1 MERRTFLAMLAA
13 GGAGLLTGCAAESD
27 GEARSASE
35 TTDPPGEPGAG
46 PTGKPLDA
54 PLPATKVP
62 LPDHP
67 ITALPGKGRNL
78 ALTVDDGSSSA
89 VVAAYCQW
97 ANDSGARFTFFVTG
111 QYDAWRE
118 NRSVLRPL
126 VESGQVQL
134 GNHSWTHADLTSL
147 TAKGVAEELRRTK
160 DFLRDEYG
168 VDGTPYYR
176 PPFGYR
182 NATVDKVAADL
193 GYTMP
198 TLWDGSIADSGLVTE
213 KFLIGMARKYFRPQ
227 RIVIGHAN
235 HDPVTRVYG
244 KFNDIIAHR
253 KLSMVTL
260 DDVFASSP
268 TR

>member
-1 MERRTFLAMLAA
+1 MLAA

-111 QYDAWRE
+111 QYDSWRD
-118 NRSVLRPL
+118 NRKALLPL
-126 VESGQVQL
+126 VESGQIQL
-134 GNHSWTHADLTSL
+134 SNHSWSHPDLTTLS
-147 TAKGVAEELRRTK
+147 AKSVADELGRTGK
-160 DFLRDEYG
+160 FLRNQFG
-168 VDGTPYYR
+168 VEAAPYFR
-176 PPFGYR
+176 PPFGNH
-182 NATVDKVAADL
+182 NAAVDAVAADA
-193 GYTMP
+193 GYTVP
-198 TLWDGSIADSGLVTE
+198 VLWYGSLSDSGEITE
-213 KFLIGMARKYFRPQ
+213 KYLLQVARQYLRAQ

-235 HDPVTRVYG
+235 HAPVTRVFG
-244 KFNDIIAHR
+244 ELAEIIQR
-253 KLSMVTL
+253 RRLQMVTL
-260 DDVFASSP
+260 DDYFARP
-268 TR
+268 A